1 MPTSVCR
8 AENCEACS
16 LGRSHAD
23 QSGSVC
29 TIMAALSLG
38 LLPFHPLGQAP
49 YRGSQR
55 QQQPKQP
62 LRNLILGAQPEACTT
77 TKHHHENH
85 LISVRPRLL
94 TRHTVTRCSAALT
107 QMQQISSDPRLGNE
121 DGTLA
126 GMALLCVPRVISLW
140 VRGSGRTLTTRSD
153 EATAKAERRGRTAD
167 PSKNSIE
174 ILLHK
179 ILTAAAS

>member
-1 MPTSVCR
+1 MQTNPGQCARSWLRSVLASCR
-8 AENCEACS
+8 SIHLARPHIVVPSAS
-16 LGRSHAD
+16 S
-23 QSGSVC
+23 
-29 TIMAALSLG
+29 
-38 LLPFHPLGQAP
+38 
-49 YRGSQR
+49 SQ
-55 QQQPKQP
+55 QP

-179 ILTAAAS
+179 NIDGSSKLGDIDLASSQYELYGEK